1 MLIDTHC
8 HLTDERLSDI
18 KAIMARAVDC
28 GVEKMIVATTNVDDL
43 KKALDATQGYEN
55 IYVIAGIHPEHIE
68 EITNIKHQISNVRE
82 VIKNNRDKI
91 VGIGEIGLDF
101 YWDKEK
107 KTKEA
112 QIELFKGMLELA
124 LDLDLPVEIHS
135 RDAQEETVEVL
146 TNLPMMPKGQFHC
159 FGGGEDFLEWVLEK
173 GFFVSFAGNVT
184 FKKADLLRQLVEK
197 TPIDRLIL
205 ETDSPY
211 LAPDPLRGTVNEPKN
226 VKIIAECIAQIKG
239 LTSGEIADTTTKNAI
254 CLYSLE
260 NC

>member
-18 KAIMARAVDC
+18 ESIVNRAADS
-28 GVEKMIVATTNVDDL
+28 GVEKIIVATTRVDDL
-43 KKALDATQGYEN
+43 ENALSLTKNYKN
-55 IYVIAGIHPEHIE
+55 IYVIAGIHPEHIG
-68 EITNIKHQISNVRE
+68 EIKNIKGQISNVRE
-82 VIKNNRDKI
+82 IIKDNKNKI

-107 KTKEA
+107 KTKES
-112 QIELFKGMLELA
+112 QMELFKDMLELA
-124 LDLDLPVEIHS
+124 LELDLPVEIHS
-135 RDAQEETVEVL
+135 RDAQEETIEVL
-146 TNLPMMPKGQFHC
+146 ENLTKMPHGQFHC
-159 FGGGEDFLEWVLEK
+159 FGGGEDFLAWVLK
-173 GFFVSFAGNVT
+173 NGFFVSFAGNVT
-184 FKKADLLRQLVEK
+184 FKKAEMMREMVRK

-211 LAPDPLRGTVNEPKN
+211 LAPDPVRGTVNEPKN

-239 LTSGEIADTTTKNAI
+239 LTKEEIADTTTKNAI